1 MLEVLISIPT
11 LMVCTFLSTLVVGIF
26 LTQHWLTERS
36 SAAAGY
42 WCIAMWVGSAS
53 SLLLGLRG
61 IAAPE
66 LSIGLGNA
74 LAALGYALTWAGF
87 RAFDH
92 QRVSPVAVLAG
103 VVAWTVSYRFSD
115 TFAADMNLRIMLMS
129 AVVSAYS
136 LAMARDLLRGRRR
149 EALPSRRLVA
159 VLLATH
165 AVIYALRIPF
175 AYFNPVPDHLTP
187 SVSPWFAILA
197 LEIFLHTLIVSM
209 GILVLI
215 KERSEFV
222 FRHAARSDALTG
234 VFNRG
239 ALIDEVAGL
248 LRRRPQQ
255 GVLML
260 FDLDHFKAIND
271 THGHLAGD
279 KVLQRFTSAVSA
291 RLGDEMVFGRFG
303 GEEFALFT
311 PDLDLDEARTF
322 ADSLRQD
329 VASLAIG
336 HYGTIISATVSVG
349 LASAALSGGNLDRLL
364 AAADC
369 ALYRAKEEGRN
380 RVVVADA
387 AESLMQVAGRMREPD
402 VGSATEVSAAS

>member
-11 LMVCTFLSTLVVGIF
+11 LMVCTLLSTFVVAIF
-26 LTQHWLTERS
+26 LTQHWLTERG

-42 WCIAMWVGSAS
+42 WCIAMWVGSGA

-92 QRVSPVAVLAG
+92 QRVSLVAILAG
-103 VVAWTVSYRFSD
+103 VTAWMVAYRFSD
-115 TFAADMNLRIMLMS
+115 AFAADMNLRIMLMS
-129 AVVSAYS
+129 LVVSAYS
-136 LAMARDLLRGRRR
+136 LAMARDIVRGRRR
-149 EALPSRRLVA
+149 EALPSRLLVA
-159 VLLATH
+159 ILLATH

-175 AYFNPVPDHLTP
+175 AYFAPVPDQMTA
-187 SVSPWFAILA
+187 SVSPWFAIFA

-222 FRHAARSDALTG
+222 FRHAARADALTG

-260 FDLDHFKAIND
+260 FDLDHFKVIND

-291 RLGDEMVFGRFG
+291 RLDDEMVFGRFG
-303 GEEFALFT
+303 GEEFALFA
-311 PDLDLDEARTF
+311 PELDLDEARAF
-322 ADSLRQD
+322 ADALRQD

-349 LASAALSGGNLDRLL
+349 LASVALSGGDLDRLL

-369 ALYRAKEEGRN
+369 ALYRAKEQGRN
-380 RVVVADA
+380 RVAVAGV
-387 AESLMQVAGRMREPD
+387 AESLMQVAGRMREAGP
-402 VGSATEVSAAS
+402 GSAAVISAAR